1 MTSTSQPRAKT
12 LTIDR
17 GGGKLPAVN
26 NAEEEMAKLWQKDY
40 QLDAL
45 VEEFTVGEDWRLDRQ
60 LLTAD
65 ALASIAHARMLA
77 SIDILTP
84 EELQQLEAGLR
95 EILGKV
101 DRDEFVIRPQDEDG

>member
-40 QLDAL
+40 QLNAL
-45 VEEFTVGEDWRLDRQ
+45 VEEFTVGEDWKLDRQ

-77 SIDILTP
+77 KLGILSGAELEQLQGELRSII
-84 EELQQLEAGLR
+84 GR
-95 EILGKV
+95 V
-101 DRDEFVIRPQDEDG
+101 